1 MTART
6 RNSGFRPR
14 AHSLGSHIAW
24 PPSYT
29 RTGCELQSFSGR
41 VSEALFA
48 PPFLLAY
55 NFLFTLMATEP
66 TENPDL
72 GNCFVPP
79 AAPPVTTSAEDE
91 EIRVRGARVHNLKN
105 IDVTIPHNAITVVT
119 GVSGSGKSSL
129 AFDTLYAEGQRR
141 YIESLSAYAR
151 QFLERIEK
159 PDVDEITGIA
169 PAISIRQKNTTR
181 NPRSTVATATE
192 IYDYLRLLYAR
203 VGHTFCLRCGQRVHR
218 DTVDEIAERV
228 LAMGDGRRFYVLY
241 TLELA
246 PEAAKKGP
254 AGIQISDPAA
264 ISAAEP
270 VEAQGKSTEAQG
282 KLKMK
287 PPKSGRPGQDAVR
300 DTLMNLRRRGFNRL
314 YQGGRVFE
322 FSTPEDLLDID
333 FAKPVYVLVD
343 RLVLS
348 SDVRSRLMDSIE
360 ICYREGRGEAIL
372 EFAADARGAPG
383 TPASQAERLVF
394 NERFECKKCGATYQ
408 EPEPR
413 LFSFNNP
420 YGACPRCQGFGNT
433 IDFDLDRVIPDKGK
447 SLGEGAIEP
456 WTKPRYRQLALEMRK
471 YARAKLIPFDVPF
484 RDLTPVQRD
493 AILDGDLQSE
503 FPGVKGF
510 FGWLERKKYKLHVR
524 VFLSRYRGY
533 ATCPDCRGTRLRA
546 EARAVK
552 VAGRSITEVCQMTV
566 KEARPFFDALTLSPA
581 EAEIADKV
589 LVEVQQR
596 LRFLDEVGLDYL
608 TLDRLTST
616 LSGGEAQRIQLATS
630 LGSHLVGALYVLDEP
645 SIGLHPRDT
654 NRLIEILKGLRD
666 LGNTLVVVEH
676 DPDTILA
683 ADHILD
689 LGPGAG
695 EHGGKLIFAGARD
708 ALLADPQSL
717 TGRYLRGDLRIA
729 VPQRRRK
736 MQGKFVKIIGAR
748 SHNLQG
754 IDVMLPLGMLVAIT
768 GVSGSGK
775 STLVYDVLYKALQA
789 KRTGGNWREC
799 CDRIEGD
806 SALTAIEM
814 VDQSPIGRTPRSNPA
829 TYMKAFD
836 PIREVFAAT
845 PQARKRAL
853 SAGAF
858 SFNIPGGR
866 CEACQGDGTV
876 TVEMR
881 FLADVELVCEECR
894 GTRYKSSV
902 LDVRYKEKN
911 IHDVLQMT
919 VREALSFFAAYTKV
933 TSRLRVLDEVGL
945 GYLRLG
951 QSGTTLS
958 GGEAQRLK
966 LGAHLTRQENA
977 GILYVF
983 DEPTTGLHFDDIQ
996 KLLTAFRK
1004 LLEGGA
1010 SVLIIEH
1017 NLDVIKSADWVI
1029 DLGPEGG
1036 DEGGRVVAAG
1046 TPEQVARN
1054 SHSHTGKFLAR
1065 VLNSRGSGLSTMAGN
1080 RGNHS
1085 LPRQNVAGNHS
1096 SSK

>member
-1 MTART
+1 M
-6 RNSGFRPR
+6 N
-14 AHSLGSHIAW
+14 
-24 PPSYT
+24 
-29 RTGCELQSFSGR
+29 
-41 VSEALFA
+41 
-48 PPFLLAY
+48 
-55 NFLFTLMATEP
+55 P
-66 TENPDL
+66 TVNPDPDITQPGGKEL
-72 GNCFVPP
+72 RGP
-79 AAPPVTTSAEDE
+79 AADAPE

-105 IDVTIPHNAITVVT
+105 IDFTIPHNAITIVT

-169 PAISIRQKNTTR
+169 PAISIRQKNSTR

-203 VGHTFCLRCGQRVHR
+203 IGHTFCLNCGEEVRR
-218 DTVDEIAERV
+218 DTLDEIAERV
-228 LAMGDGRRFYVLY
+228 LALPEGRRFYVLFD
-241 TLELA
+241 LRFG
-246 PEAAKKGP
+246 PE
-254 AGIQISDPAA
+254 PAA
-264 ISAAEP
+264 GGAQPGHASHAARARKASRPTPDAIRQTLIS
-270 VEAQGKSTEAQG
+270 
-282 KLKMK
+282 
-287 PPKSGRPGQDAVR
+287 
-300 DTLMNLRRRGFNRL
+300 LRKRGFNRL
-314 YQGGRVFE
+314 YQSGRVFE
-322 FSTPEDLLDID
+322 FSTPEELLDVD
-333 FAKPVYVLVD
+333 FGKPVYVLVD

-348 SDVRSRLMDSIE
+348 PEIRSRLMDSIE

-372 EFAADARGAPG
+372 EFVGDGAAAAGEAVP
-383 TPASQAERLVF
+383 ERLVF
-394 NERFECKKCGATYQ
+394 NERFECKRCGAKYE

-433 IDFDLDRVIPDKGK
+433 IDFDLDRVVPDQGK
-447 SLGEGAIEP
+447 SLTEGAIEP
-456 WTKPRYRQLALEMRK
+456 WTKPRYRQLAMEMRRF
-471 YARAKLIPFDVPF
+471 ARAKAIPTDVPF
-484 RDLTPVQRD
+484 RELTAAQRE
-493 AILDGDLQSE
+493 AILEGDRTE
-503 FPGVKGF
+503 DFPGVKGF

-552 VAGRSITEVCQMTV
+552 IAGRSITKVCQMTV
-566 KEARPFFDALTLSPA
+566 KEARPFFEGLQLSNA
-581 EAEIADKV
+581 ETVIADKV
-589 LVEVQQR
+589 LEEIQQR

-654 NRLIEILKGLRD
+654 NRLIDILKGLRD
-666 LGNTLVVVEH
+666 LGNTLLVVEH

-683 ADHILD
+683 ADRILD

-695 EHGGKLIFAGARD
+695 EHGGNLIFAGTRGE
-708 ALLADPQSL
+708 LLADAQSL

-729 VPQRRRK
+729 VPARRRK
-736 MQGKFVKIIGAR
+736 PHGKFLRILGAR
-748 SHNLQG
+748 SHNLAG
-754 IDVMLPLGMLVAIT
+754 VDVTIPLGILVAVT

-775 STLVYDVLYKALQA
+775 STLVYDVLYKALTT
-789 KRTGGNWREC
+789 KRTGGAWREF
-799 CDRIEGD
+799 CDRVEGD
-806 SALTAIEM
+806 GEIAAIEM

-829 TYMKAFD
+829 TYLKAFD
-836 PIREVFAAT
+836 PIREIFAST
-845 PQARKRAL
+845 PEAKKRGFT
-853 SAGAF
+853 AGHF

-902 LDVRYKEKN
+902 LDARYKDKN

-919 VREALSFFAAYTKV
+919 VREALTFFAAHPRV
-933 TSRLRVLDEVGL
+933 TSRLRVLEEVGL

-951 QSGTTLS
+951 QSATTLS

-966 LGAHLTRQENA
+966 LAAHLTRQENA
-977 GILYVF
+977 GILYIF

-1004 LLEGGA
+1004 LIDGGA
-1010 SVLIIEH
+1010 SLLIIEH

-1036 DEGGRVVAAG
+1036 DAGGHVIAAG

-1054 SHSHTGKFLAR
+1054 SQSHTGRFLAR
-1065 VLNSRGSGLSTMAGN
+1065 VLGSRSNGHENHASASSAKTRAAGE
-1080 RGNHS
+1080 R
-1085 LPRQNVAGNHS
+1085 PATV
-1096 SSK
+1096 